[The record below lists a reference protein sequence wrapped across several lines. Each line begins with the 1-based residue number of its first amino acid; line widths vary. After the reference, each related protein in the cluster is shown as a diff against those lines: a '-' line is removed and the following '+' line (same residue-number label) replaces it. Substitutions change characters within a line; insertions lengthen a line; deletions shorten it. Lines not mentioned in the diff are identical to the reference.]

1 MSKNEKDVTTVAA
14 TGPAINYAEAAQE
27 RVQELHRWREQ
38 IPQFTI
44 PTTSNAP
51 QRLSSAAGVSPEF
64 VELTSMALANHR
76 VLVRAEGATPT
87 QVRDL
92 VAYADAFGPLAD
104 ELEALAHFVRYSAK
118 AARHAAGSEALTTYS
133 LATRLSKLPANAH
146 LRPHVADMRRAL
158 GRGRKA
164 SPDVVARK
172 AAERADRAAER
183 AAKAAARAGRVALPA
198 PELTPQE

>member
-1 MSKNEKDVTTVAA
+1 
-14 TGPAINYAEAAQE
+14 
-27 RVQELHRWREQ
+27 
-38 IPQFTI
+38 
-44 PTTSNAP
+44 
-51 QRLSSAAGVSPEF
+51 
-64 VELTSMALANHR
+64 MALANHR

-104 ELEALAHFVRYSAK
+104 ELEALALFVRYSAK

-133 LATRLSKLPANAH
+133 LAARLSKLPANAH

-164 SPDVVARK
+164 SPEVAARK

-183 AAKAAARAGRVALPA
+183 AAKATARAERVALPV
-198 PELTPQE
+198 PDLTAKE